1 MVCPSRERRRVGV
14 SGVVTG
20 VTDELSSAPQS
31 SNCHRGNL
39 LLTDRRRSGSSP
51 QMSPSQT
58 KATIR
63 MVVASFAA
71 GASAMALVGL
81 VAPVAMQGGLSMR
94 EAFANEM
101 TQQAPA
107 VEPLDVA
114 AIEATLAD
122 AERSMAAA
130 RASTDDNVS
139 RLQALS
145 GR

>member
-1 MVCPSRERRRVGV
+1 
-14 SGVVTG
+14 
-20 VTDELSSAPQS
+20 
-31 SNCHRGNL
+31 
-39 LLTDRRRSGSSP
+39 
-51 QMSPSQT
+51 MSPSQT

-63 MVVASFAA
+63 MVVASFVA
-71 GASAMALVGL
+71 GAGAMVLVGL

-94 EAFANEM
+94 DAFANEM

-107 VEPLDVA
+107 VEPLNVV
-114 AIEATLAD
+114 AIEATLAE
-122 AERSMAAA
+122 AERSMDAA

>member
-1 MVCPSRERRRVGV
+1 
-14 SGVVTG
+14 
-20 VTDELSSAPQS
+20 
-31 SNCHRGNL
+31 
-39 LLTDRRRSGSSP
+39 
-51 QMSPSQT
+51 MSPSNV
-58 KATIR
+58 KATVR

-71 GASAMALVGL
+71 GAGAMVLVGL

-101 TQQAPA
+101 TQQSPA

-114 AIEATLAD
+114 AIEATLAE

-130 RASTDDNVS
+130 RATTDDNVS

>member
-1 MVCPSRERRRVGV
+1 
-14 SGVVTG
+14 
-20 VTDELSSAPQS
+20 
-31 SNCHRGNL
+31 
-39 LLTDRRRSGSSP
+39 
-51 QMSPSQT
+51 MSPSQT

-94 EAFANEM
+94 DAFANEM
-101 TQQAPA
+101 ERQAPA
-107 VEPLDVA
+107 IEPLDVA

-122 AERSMAAA
+122 ADRAMASA
-130 RASTDDNVS
+130 RATTDDNVN